1 MLGLKIHKSWDEE
14 LTAMAHKARAA
25 SAILG
30 RATAA
35 ARTQMLKTAAHK
47 LIEKKDA
54 ILTAN
59 THDVN
64 KARGHLS
71 DAMID
76 RLTLNPARMEGMIR
90 GLETVALQPDPVG
103 KVLEEWTRPNGLKIS
118 KVSVPLG
125 VIGMIYE
132 SRPNVTAE
140 AASLALRA
148 GNAIILRSGSDCFES
163 AMAIA
168 DALREAL
175 KENDLPVDAI
185 QFIPTTDRGAVGA
198 LLKLNGLVDVIV
210 PRGGRDLIERVEQ
223 ESKIPLLRQY
233 EGICHVYIHPKADPN
248 KAVAIAHNAKLRR
261 TSICG
266 AAECLLIDR
275 TILDDIGTSVVR
287 DLLNAGCELRGDDAV
302 RKLDPRIKHAS
313 AEDWG
318 KEFLDTIMAVK
329 VVDGIDE
336 AMAHI
341 RQYGSAHTDCII
353 TEDQTAARRFC
364 DELDSAI
371 VMVNASTQFADGGE
385 FGFGGEVGISTGK
398 LHARGPIGAAQL
410 TSYKYI
416 VTGNGQIRN

>member
-14 LTAMAHKARAA
+14 LTAMAQKARAA
-25 SAILG
+25 SALLG
-30 RATAA
+30 CAPAASRTQVLKAA
-35 ARTQMLKTAAHK
+35 AQKV
-47 LIEKKDA
+47 IEKKDA
-54 ILTAN
+54 ILAAN
-59 THDVN
+59 AHDVQR
-64 KARGHLS
+64 ARGHLS

-90 GLETVALQPDPVG
+90 GLEAVSLQPDPVG
-103 KVLEEWTRPNGLKIS
+103 KMLEEWTRPNGLKITRI
-118 KVSVPLG
+118 SVPLG

-163 AMAIA
+163 AQAIA
-168 DALREAL
+168 NVLREAL
-175 KENDLPVDAI
+175 KESGLPEDVI
-185 QFIPTTDRGAVGA
+185 QFIPSTDRAAVGA

-210 PRGGRDLIERVEQ
+210 PRGGRNLIERVEN
-223 ESKIPLLRQY
+223 ESRVPLLRQY
-233 EGICHVYIHPKADPN
+233 EGICHIYIHPKADPN
-248 KAVAIAHNAKLRR
+248 KAVAVVHNAKLRR

-266 AAECLLIDR
+266 AAECLLIDQAV
-275 TILDDIGTSVVR
+275 LDTIGTPVVR
-287 DLLNAGCELRGDDAV
+287 DLLNAGCELHGDDAV
-302 RKLDPRIKHAS
+302 RKLDPRVKHAGTD
-313 AEDWG
+313 DWG
-318 KEFLDTIMAVK
+318 KEFLDAVMAVK

-341 RQYGSAHTDCII
+341 RQYGSAHTDCIL
-353 TEDQTAARRFC
+353 TEDSAAARRFC
-364 DELDSAI
+364 EELDSAI

-385 FGFGGEVGISTGK
+385 FGFGGEVGISTGR

-416 VTGNGQIRN
+416 VTGNGQIRS